1 MFMCLAVAGKDFVVC
16 CTDTRISSG
25 YSILKRDHKKTTKLT
40 ATCMITSGGM
50 VADIDALH
58 KNLLTRIRIYKMQ
71 NKREPSPESIA
82 KLLSNTLYGRRFMPF
97 YAFNLLC
104 GLDATSGEGIIYGYD
119 AIGSYQP
126 VNYGCLGSGREL
138 GISVLDN

>member
-1 MFMCLAVAGKDFVVC
+1 
-16 CTDTRISSG
+16 
-25 YSILKRDHKKTTKLT
+25 
-40 ATCMITSGGM
+40 MITSGGM

-104 GLDATSGEGIIYGYD
+104 GLDHRTGEGVVYGYD

-126 VNYGCLGSGREL
+126 VNYGCLGSGR
-138 GISVLDN
+138 

>member
-1 MFMCLAVAGKDFVVC
+1 MFVCLAVAGKDFVIC

-25 YSILKRDHKKTTKLT
+25 YSILKRNHKKTTKLT
-40 ATCMITSGGM
+40 ETCMITSGGM

-97 YAFNLLC
+97 YAFNLLA
-104 GLDATSGEGIIYGYD
+104 GLDATTGEGIIYGYD

-126 VNYGCLGSGREL
+126 VNYGCLGSGR
-138 GISVLDN
+138 